1 MAVSGVCSF
10 FGPPCIFWKL
20 FQKVLQRLLQHLL
33 WLVLAASQ
41 LANSL
46 IQRRSE
52 RITVA
57 FQRIYENTDDK
68 LQHEQSRHHASPGPL
83 QQMYDICPPLE
94 PFPPDLTLNLS

>member
-10 FGPPCIFWKL
+10 SGPHCIFGKL

-52 RITVA
+52 HITVA

-83 QQMYDICPPLE
+83 QQM
-94 PFPPDLTLNLS
+94 